1 MGYGTG
7 STGYTSA
14 SRVKLVIDEFFARPL
29 ESQTSAVFASIWSSR
44 ASIPDVSL
52 PYLIGGGEPNN
63 SSGWWSYVKRLHGST
78 YNTST
83 RSAGG
88 VLGLPSPAWTQ
99 FVADRAT
106 LAALS
111 THVSGTTD
119 SDHGRRVYE
128 FLVSTSINSKK
139 YHSGVYREL
148 LEAWAARGS
157 SDIGS
162 S

>member
-1 MGYGTG
+1 MAYGTG

-14 SRVKLVIDEFFARPL
+14 ARAKLVIREFFARPI

-44 ASIPDVSL
+44 SNISGVEL
-52 PYLIGGGEPNN
+52 PYIIGGGEAN
-63 SSGWWSYVKRLHGST
+63 SADGWWSYLRRLHGST

-88 VLGLPSPAWTQ
+88 ILGLPSTTWLQ
-99 FVADRAT
+99 FVSDRAT

-119 SDHGRRVYE
+119 ADHGRRVYE
-128 FLVSTSINSKK
+128 FLVSTAINSSK
-139 YHSGVYREL
+139 YHYGIYREL
-148 LEAWAARGS
+148 LEAWAGRGTSDVGS
-157 SDIGS
+157 S
-162 S
+162 